1 MEAVMDTGTVD
12 IHLGRSSVYSLL
24 ALAYAYPTAERL
36 QRLRE
41 DVAEDVGELGKG
53 VVTPE
58 IVGPVLEHLALPIET
73 LQRDYA
79 LVFTHTVSPD
89 CPTYESAFSARDIF
103 QQAQTMADVAGFY
116 SAFGLKVGG
125 RERERADHITAELEF
140 MSFMA
145 LKLAYAIEYM
155 GPEQVEIALDTQ
167 RTFLRDHLGRWGGS
181 LGQRTASTAQGQP
194 LYRAVGELLESWI
207 DEECRRLDTGPIDYL
222 DDPAVPL
229 PEQDD
234 AVCGGPAESTA
245 FIGFDDIQEVA
256 KK

>member
-1 MEAVMDTGTVD
+1 MSARTSV
-12 IHLGRSSVYSLL
+12 SS
-24 ALAYAYPTAERL
+24 A
-36 QRLRE
+36 
-41 DVAEDVGELGKG
+41 G

-58 IVGPVLEHLALPIET
+58 IVGPVLEHLALPSR
-73 LQRDYA
+73 LAAARLRVGVHPHGFA
-79 LVFTHTVSPD
+79 RLPHLR
-89 CPTYESAFSARDIF
+89 SAFSARDIF

-125 RERERADHITAELEF
+125 REREQADHIAGVELEF

-207 DEECRRLDTGPIDYL
+207 GEGVQAPRHGPHRLPGRSGG
-222 DDPAVPL
+222 PL

-234 AVCGGPAESTA
+234 AVCGGRQSHSLHR
-245 FIGFDDIQEVA
+245 VR
-256 KK
+256 